1 MTDDVPTGGDRVC
14 DALVD
19 AGVETVVG
27 LPGTQTLPFD
37 VAVDE
42 SDDLT
47 YVMARNETAIPHVA
61 WGHYEAGGGLAAT
74 VTVPGPGDAKA
85 THGMKNALE
94 DCVPFVHVSPDV
106 PGSQRG
112 DGPIHEIEPNTFDN
126 VVRTNLTVTSSD
138 EVPEAVARGLRDA
151 TTAPYGPVRLGVAS
165 DVLAGPC
172 EASAVSYPDAT
183 PTVENEAALE
193 RAGDALAAADR
204 PVVYV
209 GGGARRTPDR
219 EAVRDLVTDLNL
231 PVIASYKGKGVVPED
246 DPRTLGVT
254 GSHTPASARR
264 ALDAADLVVALG
276 TDFDG
281 VSTAHWEL
289 PMGDR
294 LVHVNLAP
302 ADLTH
307 PYEVDVGVVGDAGV
321 AARALRDAASD
332 ADGWDGRAVGRAVRE
347 EYEAHLHA
355 RSLFDDRVP
364 MPTPAA
370 LRTLRATVPRETA
383 VTTDVGGFRLWAKQ
397 LFDAY
402 GPERYVTAGSWAG
415 MGVGLPA
422 AVGAAVADPERPVA
436 CLTGDGGLLMCLQEL
451 HTAADYG
458 LDIAVFVFDNADY
471 GVISKSGK
479 IPEGGP
485 QFGWESPDFATIA
498 EGFDVEG
505 LRATTLDELR
515 EAATTAV
522 DAEGP
527 MLVDVVVDP
536 DEPTAAAVADYES
549 ELDW

>member
-1 MTDDVPTGGDRVC
+1 VTDDAPTGGDRVC

-37 VAVDE
+37 VAVDDA
-42 SDDLT
+42 DDLT
-47 YVMARNETAIPHVA
+47 YVMARDESAIPHIA

-85 THGMKNALE
+85 MHGLKNALD
-94 DCVPFVHVSPDV
+94 DCVPVVHVSPDV
-106 PGSQRG
+106 PARHRG
-112 DGPIHEIEPNTFDN
+112 DGPIHEISPDTFDHA
-126 VVRTNLTVTSSD
+126 VRTNLTVTTAE
-138 EVPEAVARGLRDA
+138 EVPGAVGRGLRDA
-151 TTAPYGPVRLGVAS
+151 TTPPYGPVRLGVAS

-172 EASAVSYPDAT
+172 DASPVTYPDPT
-183 PTVENEAALE
+183 PTVENEAALA
-193 RAGDALAAADR
+193 RAGEALAAADR

-209 GGGARRTPDR
+209 GGGSRRTPDR
-219 EAVRDLVTDLNL
+219 AAVRDLVADLNL
-231 PVIASYKGKGVVPED
+231 PFIASYKGKGVVPED

-254 GSHTPASARR
+254 GSHTPASAVR

-294 LVHVNLAP
+294 LVHVNLDP
-302 ADLTH
+302 TDLTH
-307 PYEVDVGVVGDAGV
+307 PYDVDVGVVGDAGA
-321 AARALRDAASD
+321 AARALRNAAGDSG
-332 ADGWDGRAVGRAVRE
+332 GWDGRAVAGDVRE

-355 RSLFDDRVP
+355 RDLFADRMP

-370 LRTLRATVPRETA
+370 LRTLREVVPREA
-383 VTTDVGGFRLWAKQ
+383 SVTTDVGGFRLWAKQ
-397 LFDAY
+397 VFDAY
-402 GPERYVTAGSWAG
+402 SPERYVTAGSWAG

-451 HTAADYG
+451 HTAAEYN

-471 GVISKSGK
+471 GVISKSGQ

-485 QFGWESPDFATIA
+485 RFDWESPDFAAIA
-498 EGFDVEG
+498 EGFGVEG
-505 LRATTLDELR
+505 HRATTLDELR
-515 EAATTAV
+515 EVAAAAV
-522 DAEGP
+522 DADGP
-527 MLVDVVVDP
+527 ALVDVVVDP
-536 DEPTAAAVADYES
+536 DEPTAKAVADYES